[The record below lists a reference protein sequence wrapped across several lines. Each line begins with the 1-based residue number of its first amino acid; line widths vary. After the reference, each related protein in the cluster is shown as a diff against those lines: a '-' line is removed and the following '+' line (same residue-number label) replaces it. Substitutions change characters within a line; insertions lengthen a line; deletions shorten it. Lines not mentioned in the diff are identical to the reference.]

1 MAALGGPEFPAG
13 IYAVSTMPSDLSQDS
28 QEPLTSSQFE
38 WVRGAALDRAGI
50 QLHAR
55 HRELMT
61 RRVRRLIARYRWE
74 SIDEWLAQ
82 LVRWDERAGQLLIE
96 AITIGHTKFFRTKWH
111 FSIASE
117 HVLWALHRRDRAS
130 VWSAGCAS
138 GQEAYSAAM
147 AFDDL
152 LGDRA
157 SQVRL
162 VASDI
167 NEASLAVARKGV
179 YAVERAVEKEVA
191 SFSRHVEPAGQ
202 AACIRVRDGLRDR
215 VEFVQDNLALPGR
228 RPWAPCD
235 VIFCRNTLMYL
246 HPLCREAVLERLAA
260 SLEPDGLLLI
270 DPAESIGSDSA
281 WFTSRGNGVCTL
293 QARPATGV

>member
-1 MAALGGPEFPAG
+1 MTA
-13 IYAVSTMPSDLSQDS
+13 
-28 QEPLTSSQFE
+28 SQFE

-55 HRELMT
+55 HRELT
-61 RRVRRLIARYRWE
+61 ARRIQRLIAKDQWQ
-74 SIDEWLAQ
+74 SIDEWLAH
-82 LVRWDERAGQLLIE
+82 LVRWDERAGRLLIE
-96 AITIGHTKFFRTKWH
+96 AITIGHTQFFRTKWH

-117 HVLWALHRRDRAS
+117 HVLWALHRRGRAS

-152 LGDRA
+152 LGARA
-157 SQVRL
+157 AQVRI

-167 NEASLAVARKGV
+167 NEASLALARNGV
-179 YAVERAVEKEVA
+179 YPVEPAAEAAA
-191 SFSRHVEPAGQ
+191 SLSRHVEPVGQ
-202 AACIRVRDGLRDR
+202 GGCIRVRDALRER
-215 VEFVQDNLALPGR
+215 IEFVHDNLALPGL
-228 RPWAPCD
+228 RPWSPCD

-246 HPLCREAVLERLAA
+246 HPLCRRAVLERLAS

-270 DPAESIGSDSA
+270 DPAESIGRESA
-281 WFTSRGNGVCTL
+281 WFSSRGNGVCTL
-293 QARPATGV
+293 QARAATGVR